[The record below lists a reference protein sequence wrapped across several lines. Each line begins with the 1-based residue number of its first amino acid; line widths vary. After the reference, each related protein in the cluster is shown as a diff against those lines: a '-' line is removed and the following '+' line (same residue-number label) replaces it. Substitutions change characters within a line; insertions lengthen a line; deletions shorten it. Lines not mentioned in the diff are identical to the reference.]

1 MYKRQPSPGATA
13 QAIAR
18 EVSVVFPAETTPVR
32 QAAISFDDVRYLRH
46 PATAERYAE
55 LAATDDRLSALRP
68 EAVPA

>member
-1 MYKRQPSPGATA
+1 M
-13 QAIAR
+13 
-18 EVSVVFPAETTPVR
+18 R